1 MRTSFV
7 KMILP
12 MAVITVAI
20 AGALTTSAMGKNS
33 ASSPVQGYSHL
44 EDEPCHKEIMCNNAG
59 GVACTVGAVQLYA
72 KSGATCPTPL
82 FRSN

>member
-12 MAVITVAI
+12 MAVITVGI
-20 AGALTTSAMGKNS
+20 AGALTTNAMGKNS
-33 ASSPVQGYSHL
+33 ASAPIQGYSHL
-44 EDEPCHKEIMCNNAG
+44 EDQPCHKEILCDNVNV
-59 GVACTVGAVQLYA
+59 VACTVGAVQLYS